1 MPINGL
7 KLVAGNDVVE
17 TILRTAEEYDLII
30 IGATNEPIFK
40 NLLIGNIPEQVAQ
53 KAKVTTM
60 MVKRRHDPLRALLR
74 ETVLE
79 PSSQEES

>member
-1 MPINGL
+1 VPINGL